1 MRRHAHQSNN
11 RPRYR
16 GEPVSEY
23 SSIGIERGGI
33 RRFRKESTTYCRV
46 DSYYA
51 RKGGQREEFRR
62 ILTRIIICDSCNRAT
77 MEARATFYRS
87 RFGKKRRKEKKNE
100 EKKNTCCSSRKGSS
114 FEKCHGDSS
123 KVTCARITAA
133 VRGARVL
140 NRNCAR
146 HGSGGGVTWARPSGT
161 KGHERQETVVLCA
174 GCRNFRVLW
183 PFVFPFTRRASE
195 RASERASNRGD
206 TRRKGEGI

>member
-1 MRRHAHQSNN
+1 MKKEKKKGKGKKGGEEKKSSKSELISPLLSGPFFPTEDVRRHAHQSNN

-87 RFGKKRRKEKKNE
+87 RFGKKKRRKKKRRRKEE
-100 EKKNTCCSSRKGSS
+100 Y
-114 FEKCHGDSS
+114 
-123 KVTCARITAA
+123 
-133 VRGARVL
+133 L
-140 NRNCAR
+140 
-146 HGSGGGVTWARPSGT
+146 
-161 KGHERQETVVLCA
+161 L
-174 GCRNFRVLW
+174 
-183 PFVFPFTRRASE
+183 
-195 RASERASNRGD
+195 
-206 TRRKGEGI
+206 

>member
-1 MRRHAHQSNN
+1 MTLVIELQWKRARLF
-11 RPRYR
+11 
-16 GEPVSEY
+16 
-23 SSIGIERGGI
+23 IGRDSGKK
-33 RRFRKESTTYCRV
+33 KE
-46 DSYYA
+46 
-51 RKGGQREEFRR
+51 KKKKK
-62 ILTRIIICDSCNRAT
+62 
-77 MEARATFYRS
+77 
-87 RFGKKRRKEKKNE
+87 KKRRIPVVARE
-100 EKKNTCCSSRKGSS
+100 RVSS

-195 RASERASNRGD
+195 RASERAIAATLVARGREFEFRSIGGESRRKISERSRKTHEWLASALTRPPREISRASNR
-206 TRRKGEGI
+206 TREYK